1 MNVRTTDELWTAL
14 HYASFSGNLD
24 AIYVLLKY
32 KADIYALNIN
42 MLNMLHVAC

>member
-1 MNVRTTDELWTAL
+1 MNVKTTDELWTAL

-32 KADIYALNIN
+32 KADIHA
-42 MLNMLHVAC
+42 